1 MGVGIIDVA
10 REVREELSNQGVHK
24 EDKMFVKV
32 QIQSSYKMFVK
43 YNYKVLDDDYVNNL
57 KELF

>member
-1 MGVGIIDVA
+1 MMGIPKELHKIILVVIKFLQDVC
-10 REVREELSNQGVHK
+10 
-24 EDKMFVKV
+24 KV